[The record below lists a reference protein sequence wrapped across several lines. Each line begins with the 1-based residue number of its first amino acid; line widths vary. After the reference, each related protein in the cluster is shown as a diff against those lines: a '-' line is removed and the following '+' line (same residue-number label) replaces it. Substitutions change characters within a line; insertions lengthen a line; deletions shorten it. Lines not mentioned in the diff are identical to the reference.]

1 MTTKTATK
9 DENCFD
15 SMQEMNY
22 ILLTSESVVQLRLR
36 WVNLNTK
43 LRIMGTFYSLGPA
56 KDTQI
61 VFVDMN
67 KCEYKGSFVA
77 DIANF

>member
-1 MTTKTATK
+1 
-9 DENCFD
+9 
-15 SMQEMNY
+15 
-22 ILLTSESVVQLRLR
+22 
-36 WVNLNTK
+36 
-43 LRIMGTFYSLGPA
+43 MGTFYSLGPA